1 MSRIGAVILLLAL
14 LLSTGSAHAADADP
28 CAAAAAARPGW
39 TEQESWTWGRICA
52 GLPAD
57 LMVPYAGEP
66 AKRRLS
72 PGFLAALIF
81 DPALR
86 ALVPHQGLRIASASF
101 EGRLDLANAAPGFEI
116 AIERSEFAGDV
127 DLHGLVDAADV
138 SFAASRFLGRLD
150 LDGAKLG
157 GDLDLDATT
166 AEDVSMRRATIAGSL
181 AMDRIAIAKGLDL
194 ERISVAHN
202 LSLRRSSLSGIN
214 LLAASVASDLT
225 LDDSSIAGW
234 AWIENLQ
241 LGSDLYLRRAHLM
254 KTDLL
259 NDSISGNLVMTGTTA
274 TERLNLKGT
283 KIGGDALLDNG
294 RFSGIVMSDADV
306 GYGLRLDGSHVS
318 GPLMLAASHVGHLLS
333 LGKLAVF
340 DDEVDAN
347 YAKIDGGAILTGA
360 QFAGDVLMNGVSI
373 GQSLSVTGD
382 ASIAGRLRMTFAHV
396 GANVDLTGGRF
407 NAVDLTGTSIGA
419 EIRLASKGLSAIAWS
434 PAGRLTL
441 RNVDAKALQDLPE
454 AWPAVVDLEGF
465 TYQQLGGYHES
476 EGTDVGARDATS
488 FVDWLAKQK
497 QYSPQPY
504 RTLAGV
510 LRNSGYPEKAR
521 AILYAGNMRAWQG
534 ESGLVWWYDALR
546 WAIIGFGVYPER
558 SALWILVLV
567 PLGAIVFG
575 FEPTV
580 RFRAMRPVD
589 RLMYS
594 FDALLPFIT
603 LRQEHNSFDL
613 QAWPKYYLYFHKV
626 MGYVLIAFLLAALT
640 GGG

>member
-1 MSRIGAVILLLAL
+1 MSRLGALLLLAL
-14 LLSTGSAHAADADP
+14 LLAAGSASAAGADD
-28 CAAAAAARPGW
+28 CATAARPGW
-39 TEQESWTWGRICA
+39 TEQESWTWSRICA

-57 LMVPYAGEP
+57 LMAPYAGEP

-72 PGFLAALIF
+72 PGFLAALFF

-86 ALVPHQGLRIASASF
+86 ALVPHQGLRIASASI
-101 EGRLDLANAAPGFEI
+101 EGAVNLANAAPNFEI

-127 DLHGLVDAADV
+127 DLHGFVDAADV
-138 SFAASRFLGRLD
+138 SFAASRFLGALD
-150 LDGAKLG
+150 LDGARLG

-166 AEDVSMRRATIAGSL
+166 AESVTLRLASIAGSL
-181 AMDRIAIAKGLDL
+181 AMDRVAIAKGCDL

-202 LSLRRSSLSGIN
+202 LSLRRASLSGIS

-225 LDDSSIAGW
+225 LDDASIDGW

-254 KTDLL
+254 RIDLL
-259 NDSISGNLVMTGTTA
+259 NDSIGGNLVMTGTVATA
-274 TERLNLKGT
+274 TLNLKGT

-294 RFSGIVMSDADV
+294 KFAAISLPDANI
-306 GYGLRLDGSHVS
+306 GYGLRLDGSHVT
-318 GPLMLAASHVGHLLS
+318 GPLMLAASHIGHLLS
-333 LGKLAVF
+333 LGKLAAF

-347 YAKIDGGAILTGA
+347 YAKIDGGAVLTGA
-360 QFAGDVLMNGVSI
+360 TFGRDVLMNGVAI

-407 NAVDLTGTSIGA
+407 NAVDLTGTTVGA
-419 EIRLASKGLSAIAWS
+419 EIRLASKGLSAIAWG
-434 PAGRLTL
+434 PAGRLIL

-465 TYQQLGGYHES
+465 TYLQLGGYHES
-476 EGTDVGARDATS
+476 EGADVGARDATS
-488 FVDWLAKQK
+488 FVAWLAKQT

-510 LRNSGYPEKAR
+510 LRASGYPEKAR
-521 AILYAGNMRAWQG
+521 AILYAGDMRAWQG
-534 ESGLVWWYDALR
+534 ESGLVWWYDAMR

-567 PLGAIVFG
+567 PLGAMVFA

-580 RFRAMRPVD
+580 RLRAMRPVD
-589 RLMYS
+589 RLIYS

-626 MGYVLIAFLLAALT
+626 MGYVLTAFLVAALT

>member
-1 MSRIGAVILLLAL
+1 MIRAGVLLLLAL
-14 LLSTGSAHAADADP
+14 LLSAGSARAAEGDA
-28 CAAAAAARPGW
+28 CAAAAKPGW
-39 TEQESWTWGRICA
+39 AEQESWTWQQVCA

-72 PGFLAALIF
+72 PGFLVALFF
-81 DPALR
+81 DPQLR
-86 ALVPHQGLRIASASF
+86 SLIPHQGLRIASASF
-101 EGRLDLANAAPGFEI
+101 EGAANLANAAPGFEI

-127 DLHGLVDAADV
+127 DLHGLADAADV
-138 SFAASRFLGRLD
+138 SFAASRFLGALN
-150 LDGAKLG
+150 LDGARLG
-157 GDLDLDATT
+157 GDLDLEAAT
-166 AEDVSMRRATIAGSL
+166 AEDISMRRASIGGSL
-181 AMDRIAIAKGLDL
+181 AMDRIAVAKGLDL
-194 ERISVAHN
+194 ERISIAHN
-202 LSLRRSSLSGIN
+202 LSLRRASLSGIN
-214 LLAASVASDLT
+214 LLAGTVASDLT
-225 LDDSSIAGW
+225 MDDVSIGGW

-241 LGSDLYLRRAHLM
+241 LGSDLYLRRAHLER
-254 KTDLL
+254 TDLVT
-259 NDSISGNLVMTGTTA
+259 DSIGGNLVMTGTLATA
-274 TERLNLKGT
+274 ALDLKGT
-283 KIGGDALLDNG
+283 KIGGDALLDHG
-294 RFSGIVMSDADV
+294 KFAAITMPDATV

-318 GPLMLAASHVGHLLS
+318 GPLMLAGSHIGHVLS
-333 LGKLAVF
+333 LGKSAVF
-340 DDEVDAN
+340 DAEVDAN
-347 YAKIDGGAILTGA
+347 YATIEGGAVLTGA
-360 QFAGDVLMNGVSI
+360 EFAGDVLMNGVTI
-373 GQSLSVTGD
+373 GQSLSITGD

-407 NAVDLTGTSIGA
+407 DAVDLTGTSVGA

-434 PAGRLTL
+434 PGGNLTL
-441 RNVDAKALQDLPE
+441 RNVAAKALQDLPE

-476 EGTDVGARDATS
+476 EGVDVGARDATS
-488 FVDWLAKQK
+488 FVAWLAKQK

-510 LRNSGYPEKAR
+510 LRASGYPEKAR
-521 AILYAGNMRAWQG
+521 AILYAGDMRAWQG
-534 ESGLVWWYDALR
+534 ETGLVWWYDAMR

-580 RFRAMRPVD
+580 RLRSMRPVD
-589 RLMYS
+589 RLIYS

-613 QAWPKYYLYFHKV
+613 QAWPKYYLYVHKV